1 MAKASKKSKKKRK
14 ILIQKIKITTIFII
28 IVAVIILLFYN
39 FQDNQKQTKEMETVS
54 TYMTYINEGKYAEM
68 YKMLS
73 TASKSTITE
82 EAFIEKNQTIYEQL
96 EANNVQVSNMK
107 EEEENGKIKVTYTLS
122 MDTLAGNLTFANTIR
137 LTKEE
142 SEYKIIWTTNTIFP
156 GLSSTDKIK
165 IEATETERGSI
176 YDRND
181 KLLAG
186 EGKTSNVGFVPGKM
200 NKNPEN
206 DIKRVAELLEVSEDG
221 IKSLLSAEYVKEDTF
236 VQIANISENDKTTE
250 KELMKIP
257 GIRIKN
263 SKGRIYPYSAE
274 ISHLIGY
281 VKKIDEETLAS
292 NRGKGY
298 NSSSVIGETG
308 LEKAFEERLRGVN
321 GYEVYIV
328 DGEKNKKKKTII
340 SREAR
345 KGEDIKLT
353 IDINIQ
359 KQVYQQFKNDESATV
374 IINPKTG
381 EILAMCSTPTYD
393 SNDFILGMTNEKWQS
408 ITTDQREPLFNRCTG
423 AWVPGSSFK
432 PIVGAIA
439 LTNNIV
445 TSEEDFGTSGKKWQK
460 DTTWG
465 TYNVTTVKQY
475 SGPANM
481 RNGLIYSDNIY
492 FAKLALKIGKDTL
505 RDELNRLGFNKQIDF
520 PQAMT
525 KSKFSGSENFE
536 SEVQLADS
544 GYGQG
549 KILVN
554 PLHMVA
560 IYTAFVNDGD
570 MIKPYIEYKEDTS
583 NPEYILKGA
592 FSKEAANTIKEDLIQ
607 VIEDEGGT
615 AHNVKMDKVTLA
627 GKTGTAEIK
636 ETQEDTEGTEIGWF
650 NVFIADENYEKQILI
665 VSMVE
670 DIKQKTEARYVTSR
684 VKTILQRIL

>member
-1 MAKASKKSKKKRK
+1 
-14 ILIQKIKITTIFII
+14 
-28 IVAVIILLFYN
+28 
-39 FQDNQKQTKEMETVS
+39 
-54 TYMTYINEGKYAEM
+54 
-68 YKMLS
+68 
-73 TASKSTITE
+73 
-82 EAFIEKNQTIYEQL
+82 
-96 EANNVQVSNMK
+96 
-107 EEEENGKIKVTYTLS
+107 
-122 MDTLAGNLTFANTIR
+122 
-137 LTKEE
+137 
-142 SEYKIIWTTNTIFP
+142 
-156 GLSSTDKIK
+156 
-165 IEATETERGSI
+165 
-176 YDRND
+176 
-181 KLLAG
+181 
-186 EGKTSNVGFVPGKM
+186 
-200 NKNPEN
+200 
-206 DIKRVAELLEVSEDG
+206 
-221 IKSLLSAEYVKEDTF
+221 
-236 VQIANISENDKTTE
+236 
-250 KELMKIP
+250 
-257 GIRIKN
+257 
-263 SKGRIYPYSAE
+263 
-274 ISHLIGY
+274 
-281 VKKIDEETLAS
+281 
-292 NRGKGY
+292 
-298 NSSSVIGETG
+298 
-308 LEKAFEERLRGVN
+308 
-321 GYEVYIV
+321 
-328 DGEKNKKKKTII
+328 
-340 SREAR
+340 
-345 KGEDIKLT
+345 
-353 IDINIQ
+353 
-359 KQVYQQFKNDESATV
+359 
-374 IINPKTG
+374 
-381 EILAMCSTPTYD
+381 MCSTPTYD

-592 FSKEAANTIKEDLIQ
+592 FSKEAANTITEDLIQ